1 MRKNKTLLA
10 VALATAIAAPLA
22 QADDAGSTSISG
34 VLFIDFTDISTTQDA
49 PVVPAGAKALPKTG
63 DIDPNGLGLD
73 VKRAYLIVNHSFDDV
88 WSAYLNTDFN
98 FASYKAAS
106 TSTSTPAVTGGT
118 PGETVTT
125 TTTTN
130 TTVTTPETQL
140 FIKKAYLQGH
150 FDDWATLRIGSADTP
165 WTGYVE
171 GVYGYRFIENTM
183 TDRSGF
189 ANTADWGVNLAG
201 GDGLVNYSA
210 SILNGN
216 GYKNPSRSKSVDEE
230 FRLGVTPL
238 GGALIF
244 GIGGYAGHRGQDME
258 ATPAVNTASRWDALA
273 AWKADGLTAGV
284 EWFSADKWNNVLTP
298 VGTPTTKSE
307 GLSLF
312 ASYAFPGTD
321 WAVFARHD
329 DVKPTQDT
337 DSSQQDQYYNLGVA
351 WKYNT
356 SITWAFAYKSDK
368 VTDNLKYNLGSDDLK
383 TEEFGIWAQV
393 KF

>member
-1 MRKNKTLLA
+1 MLMKKTLP
-10 VALATAIAAPLA
+10 ALALASLLAAPLA
-22 QADDAGSTSISG
+22 QADDAGSTSIGG
-34 VLFIDFTDISTTQDA
+34 VLFIDFTSINTTQDA

-63 DIDPNGLGLD
+63 DVDPTGLGLD

-98 FASYKAAS
+98 YASYKAAS
-106 TSTSTPAVTGGT
+106 SSTVNGGAT
-118 PGETVTT
+118 GETV
-125 TTTTN
+125 TTN

-140 FIKKAYLQGH
+140 FVKKAYLQGH
-150 FDDWATLRIGSADTP
+150 FNDWATLRIGSSDTP

-201 GDGLVNYSA
+201 GDGLINYSA

-230 FRLGVTPL
+230 FRFGVTPL
-238 GGALIF
+238 DGALIF
-244 GIGGYAGHRGQDME
+244 GVGGYTGHRGQDTE

-298 VGTPTTKSE
+298 AGTPTTKSE

-329 DVKPTQDT
+329 DVKPAQDT
-337 DSSQQDQYYNLGVA
+337 DSSQQDQYYNLGLA
-351 WKYNT
+351 WKYNPN
-356 SITWAFAYKSDK
+356 ITWALAYKNDK
-368 VTDNLKYNLGSDDLK
+368 LTDNLKYNLGSDNLK
-383 TEEFGIWAQV
+383 TEELGIWAQV

>member
-1 MRKNKTLLA
+1 MHMKKILPAAVLASLLA
-10 VALATAIAAPLA
+10 APIA
-22 QADDAGSTSISG
+22 QADDAGSTTVGG

-49 PVVPAGAKALPKTG
+49 PVVPAGAKAPPKTG
-63 DIDPNGLGLD
+63 DVDPTGFGLD
-73 VKRAYLIVNHSFDDV
+73 VKRGYFIVNHTFDDV
-88 WSAYLNTDFN
+88 WSAYFNTDFN
-98 FASYKAAS
+98 YASYKASS
-106 TSTSTPAVTGGT
+106 TATVTGGA
-118 PGETVTT
+118 PGETIATT
-125 TTTTN
+125 

-140 FIKKAYLQGH
+140 FIKKLYLQGH
-150 FDDWATLRIGSADTP
+150 FNDWATLRIGSEDTP

-171 GVYGYRFIENTM
+171 GVYGYRFVENTM

-201 GDGLVNYSA
+201 GDGLINYSA
-210 SILNGN
+210 SIENGN
-216 GYKNPSRSKSVDEE
+216 GYKNPSRSKSMDEE

-238 GGALIF
+238 DGALIF
-244 GIGGYAGHRGQDME
+244 GIGGYTGDRGQDTE

-298 VGTPTTKSE
+298 ASTPTTKSE

-337 DSSQQDQYYNLGVA
+337 DSSQEDQYFNAGVS
-351 WKYNT
+351 WKYNPN
-356 SITWAFAYKSDK
+356 ITWAFAYKNDK
-368 VTDNLKYNLGSDDLK
+368 VTDNLKYKLGSDDLK
-383 TEEFGIWAQV
+383 TEEFGVWAQV